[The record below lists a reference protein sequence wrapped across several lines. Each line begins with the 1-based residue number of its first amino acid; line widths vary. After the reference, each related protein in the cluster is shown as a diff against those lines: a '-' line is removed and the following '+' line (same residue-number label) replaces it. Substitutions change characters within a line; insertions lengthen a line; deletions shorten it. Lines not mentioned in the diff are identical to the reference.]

1 MKSGGLLGP
10 FLIGMVVSSIV
21 INAVRFK
28 SLKSRLDEL
37 SGRIARLEYVMLSDR
52 ANATSAEEAAK

>member
-1 MKSGGLLGP
+1 MKSWEAVGP
-10 FLIGMVVSSIV
+10 FIIGMVVSSII

-37 SGRIARLEYVMLSDR
+37 SNRIARLES
-52 ANATSAEEAAK
+52 EEVAK